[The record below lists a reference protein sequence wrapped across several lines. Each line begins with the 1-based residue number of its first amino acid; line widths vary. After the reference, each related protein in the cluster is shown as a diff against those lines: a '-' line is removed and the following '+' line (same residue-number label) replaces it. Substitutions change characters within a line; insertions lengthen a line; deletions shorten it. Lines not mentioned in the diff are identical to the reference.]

1 MNATD
6 MAEGI
11 CEREPASPLTED
23 ELRERLVEQMN
34 AMARDADKRDML
46 PVFVQVATWKLAA
59 IGHRCGPIATG
70 DILRQL
76 GWQLTAMEE
85 RAQAQREADEARA
98 QGRMPH

>member
-11 CEREPASPLTED
+11 CERKPASPLTEE

-34 AMARDADKRDML
+34 AMAEDADARRML
-46 PVFVQVATWKLAA
+46 PVFVQVAAWKLAA
-59 IGHRCGPIATG
+59 IAHACGPIATG

-76 GWQLTAMEE
+76 GWHLLAIEE
-85 RAQAQREADEARA
+85 RAKAQREAEEARA
-98 QGRMPH
+98 QGHVPH